1 MQGPGD
7 SPCQCSRGHWRAP
20 SREDQDPLEA
30 PSGGAAAGKQTAE
43 GGGGGE
49 QKVVREIR
57 AAGVEVERQVSMSWV
72 QYSRCLGAG
81 RGMSDQPPA
90 RARGSHLLI
99 APELRI
105 IRRMLKIQI
114 LGPYPLRF

>member
-20 SREDQDPLEA
+20 SRDQDPLEGSLR
-30 PSGGAAAGKQTAE
+30 PQAAGKQTAE
-43 GGGGGE
+43 GGRGGE

-57 AAGVEVERQVSMSWV
+57 AAGVEVERQVSMSRV

-105 IRRMLKIQI
+105 TRRVLKIQI

>member
-20 SREDQDPLEA
+20 SRDQDPLEGSLR
-30 PSGGAAAGKQTAE
+30 PQAAGKQTAE
-43 GGGGGE
+43 GGRGGE

-57 AAGVEVERQVSMSWV
+57 AAGVEVERQVSMSRV

-105 IRRMLKIQI
+105 TRRVLKIHNKTQESV
-114 LGPYPLRF
+114 F